1 MRLLAAMVLAASPA
15 AWAAAPPAKA
25 PAPAQPLIDE
35 APFRKAIEEHVEA
48 ALRGELR
55 RARVA
60 DQLVTPMRLEVR
72 GFQELQPRGMKAV
85 AQAVVAV
92 RGDAAG
98 QTRVLDVEFELK
110 EGRWTVTRLGIPAQ
124 GFGAANYVVIAC
136 YLVGMVAIGW
146 WTSRRIGGTRAFFIA
161 DGKMNFLVVGI
172 SIMTTYLSALTMM
185 ALSGLSFGPADLT
198 WTVQLP
204 FLVLTGLVITGFV
217 LPRYRAAGV
226 ISVYQFLE
234 QRIHVSA
241 RLLASLAFII
251 FSIGRMGIVLF
262 LPALA
267 FHIITGFS
275 LFWAIVISG
284 AVVTLYTVIGGI
296 EAVVWT
302 DFAQAIVMVGGAV
315 ASVVYVLVRSG
326 ASFGPV
332 AAQYQKF
339 RLWEPG
345 LDVTKVVTAWLVLQ
359 TIFET
364 IRIYGTQQDMTQRY
378 MTTPSTRRANQ
389 SVWIGI
395 LMYIPLGYC
404 FYFLGSALFVYY
416 TVHPDPTVPALVVNG
431 RSDAIYPYFTASQ
444 MPPGLAGLVIAAI
457 FAAAMSSI
465 DACMNSSSTVCIED
479 FYRRFSR
486 EERSDQHYLR
496 AARWLTVLWGVLAT
510 LMALWFMDIRQAQ
523 VVWSKIMSTCTNG
536 VLALMALAFLPWRVN
551 KWAAIA
557 GFVACYLA
565 LFTMMWFLQVK
576 PHLALTYPLPKGS
589 GINFLLWPVIG
600 NVVCFGVAL
609 AVDALLRLGAGWR
622 AT

>member
-1 MRLLAAMVLAASPA
+1 MRLPAIILFAASSLA
-15 AWAAAPPAKA
+15 LAGEAAAER
-25 PAPAQPLIDE
+25 PLIDP
-35 APFRKAIEEHVEA
+35 APFKKAIEDHVEA
-48 ALRGELR
+48 KLREALGQELVEGR
-55 RARVA
+55 PE
-60 DQLVTPMRLEVR
+60 TPMQIEVR
-72 GFQELQPRGMKAV
+72 SFHELQPRGMKAV

-92 RGDAAG
+92 KGDKAG
-98 QTRVLDVEFELK
+98 ETRLLEAEFELK
-110 EGRWTVTRLGIPAQ
+110 DGKWEVTKLGIPPH
-124 GFGAANYVVIAC
+124 GFGALNYAVIAL
-136 YLVGMVAIGW
+136 YLLGMVAIGW

-161 DGKMNFLVVGI
+161 DGRMNFLVVGV

-185 ALSGLSFGPADLT
+185 ALSGLSFGPSDFT

-241 RLLASLAFII
+241 RLLASVAFIV

-267 FHIITGFS
+267 FHIITGFD

-284 AVVTLYTVIGGI
+284 AVVTLYTVIGGM
-296 EAVVWT
+296 EAVIWT
-302 DFAQAIVMVGGAV
+302 DFAQAIVMVGGAALTV
-315 ASVVYVLVRSG
+315 AYVLLRTG
-326 ASFGPV
+326 ADFGPV
-332 AAQYQKF
+332 AAQYHKL
-339 RLWEPG
+339 RIWEPG
-345 LDVTKVVTAWLVLQ
+345 LDLTKVVTVWLILQ

-364 IRIYGTQQDMTQRY
+364 VRIYGTQQDMTQRY

-404 FYFLGSALFVYY
+404 FYFVGSALFVYY
-416 TVHPDPTVPALVVNG
+416 KVHPDPTVPALVANG

-444 MPPGLAGLVIAAI
+444 LPPGLAGLVIAAI

-486 EERSDQHYLR
+486 VEREDRHNLR
-496 AARWLTVLWGVLAT
+496 VAQWLTLLWGVLAT

-536 VLALMALAFLPWRVN
+536 VLALMALAFLPWRVS

-576 PHLALTYPLPKGS
+576 PHLALTYPLPKDS
-589 GINFLLWPVIG
+589 GINYLLWPVIG
-600 NVVCFGVAL
+600 NLVCFGVAL
-609 AVDALLRLGAGWR
+609 AADALLRPCAGKR
-622 AT
+622 AG